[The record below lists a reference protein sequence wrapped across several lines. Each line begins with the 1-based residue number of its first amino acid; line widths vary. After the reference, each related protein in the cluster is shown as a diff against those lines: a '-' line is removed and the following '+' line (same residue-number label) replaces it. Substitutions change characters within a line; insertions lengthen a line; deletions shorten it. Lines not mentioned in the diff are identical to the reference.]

1 MKCRK
6 MHKEVWLLFFRS
18 SDIMEIESL
27 AKLVTEGRNLDTMN
41 IDSVSTL
48 EIVEMINTEDKK
60 AALAVEGA
68 KESIT
73 KAIDVTAERL
83 KSGGRLI
90 YMGAGTSGRLGI
102 LDASECPPTY
112 GVSDQLV
119 QGIIAGGYTAILK
132 AVEGAEDD
140 EELGKMDLIEKGLNE
155 TDVVCGIAASG
166 RTPYVIGAMK
176 YAKEIGAAVISVTMN
191 PESEMSK
198 IAEVPISVVVGPEA
212 VMGSTRMKSGTA
224 QKMVLN
230 MLSTGVMIKLGK
242 IYGNLMVD
250 VKASN
255 EKLLTRAKRI
265 VMLATDKS
273 EEVANKYLEE
283 TDFDVKLSII
293 MIKTGLEKE
302 EAIRL
307 LEENEGYVQRA
318 IDEFNNK

>member
-1 MKCRK
+1 MN
-6 MHKEVWLLFFRS
+6 
-18 SDIMEIESL
+18 IESL
-27 AKLVTEGRNLDTMN
+27 AKLVTEGRNPDTMN

-48 EIVEMINTEDKK
+48 EMVEMMNAEDKK
-60 AALAVEGA
+60 VALAVEEA
-68 KESIT
+68 KESIA
-73 KAIDVTAERL
+73 KAIDVSAERL
-83 KSGGRLI
+83 KNGGRLI

-119 QGIIAGGYTAILK
+119 QGLIAGGYTAIFK

-140 EELGKMDLIEKGLNE
+140 AELGKLDLIEKGLNE

-176 YAKEIGAAVISVTMN
+176 YAKKVGAAVISVTMN
-191 PESEMSK
+191 PESEMPKLADIS
-198 IAEVPISVVVGPEA
+198 ISVVVGPEA

-242 IYGNLMVD
+242 VYGNLMVD

-255 EKLLTRAKRI
+255 EKLFTRAKRI
-265 VMLATDKS
+265 VMLATDKP
-273 EEVANKYLEE
+273 EEVVNKYLEE
-283 TDFDVKLSII
+283 TDFDVKLAII
-293 MIKTGLEKE
+293 MIRTGLEKE
-302 EAIRL
+302 EAKRL

-318 IDEFNNK
+318 INAFNN